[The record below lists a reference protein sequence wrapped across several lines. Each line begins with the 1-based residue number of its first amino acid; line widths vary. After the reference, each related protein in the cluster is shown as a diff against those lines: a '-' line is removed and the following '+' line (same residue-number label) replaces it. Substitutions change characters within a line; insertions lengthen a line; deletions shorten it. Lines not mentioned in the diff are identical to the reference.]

1 MSRTDLTSDA
11 FTIIRNAIGIKADE
25 TVIPYSKMMLSICA
39 ILKKEGY
46 IEKFKE
52 IEAGSFK
59 QIKVYLRY
67 YVKKSVINVIKKIS
81 TPGRRVYLSAKDI
94 NSVLRGY
101 GLAIVSTSSGL
112 FTDREARAKGLGGEV
127 LGMVW

>member
-11 FTIIRNAIGIKADE
+11 FTIIRNAIANKSDE
-25 TVIPYSKMMLSICA
+25 TVIPYSKMMTAICA
-39 ILKKEGY
+39 ILKNEGY
-46 IEKFKE
+46 IENYKE
-52 IEAGSFK
+52 IEAGSFR

-67 YVKKSVINVIKKIS
+67 VGKKSVINKIKKIS

-101 GLAIVSTSSGL
+101 GIAIVSTSSGL
-112 FTDREARAKGLGGEV
+112 FTDRQAREKGLGGEV